1 MAAGPIVKKPSKGSP
16 VVRMLAGAALLAII
30 AAVVVTTVP
39 GGCERRESIATTS
52 DKDTQR
58 EVGARAPGGIER
70 VTIHGVTYDLEL
82 AADNPTRM
90 KGLGGRDHID
100 ERGGMLFVFRVP
112 TRLNFVMRDCLVPI
126 DIIFVDSSGLVTATH
141 TMPPEEPRRPGETE
155 LLYENR
161 LKKYSSRFTAQF
173 AIELQA
179 GQIEKLGVKQG
190 DKIALDVVRLQNLAR

>member
-1 MAAGPIVKKPSKGSP
+1 M
-16 VVRMLAGAALLAII
+16 VRMLAGAALLAII

-58 EVGARAPGGIER
+58 ELTDRAPGGVER
-70 VTIHGVTYDLEL
+70 VTIKGVAYDLEL

-90 KGLGGRDHID
+90 KGLGGREHID

-141 TMPPEEPRRPGETE
+141 TMPPEDPRRAGETE

-190 DKIALDVVRLQNLAR
+190 DKISLDLVRLQNLAR

>member
-30 AAVVVTTVP
+30 ATAVVATAP

-52 DKDTQR
+52 DADTMN
-58 EVGARAPGGIER
+58 ELNARAVKGIER
-70 VTIHGVTYDLEL
+70 VTINGVTYELEL

-112 TRLNFVMRDCLVPI
+112 NRLNFVMRDCLVPI
-126 DIIFVDSSGLVTATH
+126 DIIFVDASGRVTATH
-141 TMPPEEPRRPGETE
+141 TMPPEEPQRVGETD

-161 LKKYSSRFTAQF
+161 LKKYSSKFTAQF

-179 GQIEKLGVKQG
+179 GQIEKLGVKPG
-190 DKIALDVVRLQNLAR
+190 DKINLDLVRLQNLAR